1 MISCATMPHTHVAL
15 SRDAAIEIK
24 RLYEERG
31 PTGRRLYSYRDL
43 ARQFACS
50 ETTILRVI
58 RGLATFMDLP
68 TPKEQEAMK
77 ADAAASLKKLLEMQS
92 NPAPEAPLPQP
103 APTEEADD
111 GLTEAQRKRLAQYGH
126 GRSS

>member
-1 MISCATMPHTHVAL
+1 MPNAPVAL
-15 SRDAAIEIK
+15 SRDAAMTIR
-24 RLYEERG
+24 RLYAERG

-68 TPKEQEAMK
+68 TPAEQDQLKEE
-77 ADAAASLKKLLEMQS
+77 AAASLAKLL
-92 NPAPEAPLPQP
+92 AQP
-103 APTEEADD
+103 AAAQPPAAPTTTGDTDD
-111 GLTEAQRKRLAQYGH
+111 GLDEAGRKRLAGYGH
-126 GRSS
+126 GPEGRNK